1 MTSWIASWG
10 PSSKNCPGAH
20 YPSIQ
25 LRAEENERDKALFY
39 PGLFGIYFFWNKKDI
54 RFSGINAILF
64 CFLNK
69 NIINRNLRNM
79 PKMSTHILMTSRKQ
93 MTGFSWKALRSVAGV
108 DGCLLLAVKSL
119 YSWSEICGVQK
130 IKPVAAGGA
139 FGGSAPPIFFMPPQL
154 IQTRK
159 TNICWK
165 CSFSIC
171 SIVTPTRNITAR
183 CRNSKPRCYTM
194 NCTEERPCC

>member
-108 DGCLLLAVKSL
+108 RCWRLPVTGCQVAVFLIRNLWCAENQARSRGGGIRGQCPSNFL
-119 YSWSEICGVQK
+119 Y
-130 IKPVAAGGA
+130 
-139 FGGSAPPIFFMPPQL
+139 APPID
-154 IQTRK
+154 
-159 TNICWK
+159 
-165 CSFSIC
+165 S
-171 SIVTPTRNITAR
+171 
-183 CRNSKPRCYTM
+183 NSK
-194 NCTEERPCC
+194 N